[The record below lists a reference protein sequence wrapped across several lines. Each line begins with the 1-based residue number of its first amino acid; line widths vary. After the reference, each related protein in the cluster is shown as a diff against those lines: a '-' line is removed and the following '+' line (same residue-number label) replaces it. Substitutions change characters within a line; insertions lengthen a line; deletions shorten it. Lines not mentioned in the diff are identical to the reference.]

1 MNLNNIDFEDSDDL
15 SLSGNEM
22 KEESQE
28 VMD

>member
-22 KEESQE
+22 KEGQE